1 MNLGWRGEPSPCI
14 VPFLV
19 SLRSWELGID
29 QSLLMFWLYTP
40 SALGVKEEE
49 GITPGPAVIYSSPP
63 PAPSWCDLPLTALVV
78 LPFCC
83 LTVSKQ
89 KVLFHPIAFEEM
101 KWYQTNSSQDFK
113 YAASGLLFFFSQN
126 SFCLFRVSHIFI
138 RSFIDPLFCYDDISR
153 VWSWESACSQYK
165 LTILWGIRRPEL
177 SHQLKT
183 EKGK

>member
-40 SALGVKEEE
+40 SALWVKEEE

-63 PAPSWCDLPLTALVV
+63 PAPSWCDPPTHCPGGPAILLPHSIKAEGT
-78 LPFCC
+78 LPPNSIWGNEMISNILFPILQVCC
-83 LTVSKQ
+83 IWVTV
-89 KVLFHPIAFEEM
+89 
-101 KWYQTNSSQDFK
+101 
-113 YAASGLLFFFSQN
+113 FFFSQN
-126 SFCLFRVSHIFI
+126 CFCLSSVSHIFI
-138 RSFIDPLFCYDDISR
+138 FIDPLFCYDDISR